1 MKRIIKTAVAVAVC
15 GLAAAVA
22 VPAQADNSIRV
33 SGSGIVESFGV
44 TGQTAGFRSLPPVTG
59 QSVVTKSTIRREA
72 PGTGAVPVATG
83 SMLLN
88 GQEVATVPR
97 VHDINGPYDEVDK
110 LLDRMLGISPRDV
123 YDTALDGSPEELYD
137 AATVEYEPLIDL
149 GNLVDT
155 PGKTGTPP
163 TREGLKSQS
172 AVEDEHMTDALRLAP
187 VVREAT
193 PAEVAPIADSLPGV
207 VSAATLDEVAPLVDA
222 TTDVV
227 DNNTHRSAN
236 SAGELQGAV
245 TESIAQTNDLVAQH

>member
-44 TGQTAGFRSLPPVTG
+44 TGKTAGVHNFAPFTERVSVRSKML
-59 QSVVTKSTIRREA
+59 
-72 PGTGAVPVATG
+72 GAGDAAG
-83 SMLLN
+83 SGVLLN
-88 GQEVATVPR
+88 GQDVPTAPQTG
-97 VHDINGPYDEVDK
+97 DIDIEGPSEEGVYHFIERALGLSPKD
-110 LLDRMLGISPRDV
+110 LGISP
-123 YDTALDGSPEELYD
+123 SELYD
-137 AATVEYEPLIDL
+137 ATTRKNPVKQPVTDV
-149 GNLVDT
+149 GNLLDT
-155 PGKTGTPP
+155 VKDIYSDSDA
-163 TREGLKSQS
+163 REEMKS
-172 AVEDEHMTDALRLAP
+172 AEDEHMTDALRLAP
-187 VVREAT
+187 VVREAA

-207 VSAATLDEVAPLVDA
+207 VGAATLDEVAPLVDA

>member
-44 TGQTAGFRSLPPVTG
+44 TGKTAGVHNFAPLTERVSVRSKML
-59 QSVVTKSTIRREA
+59 
-72 PGTGAVPVATG
+72 GTGEAAASGV
-83 SMLLN
+83 LLN
-88 GQEVATVPR
+88 GQDVPTAPQTG
-97 VHDINGPYDEVDK
+97 DIDIEGPSDEGVYHFLERTLGLSPKDLNISPSELYEETTRK
-110 LLDRMLGISPRDV
+110 NPVKQPVTDVGNLLDTVKDIYSDSGDR
-123 YDTALDGSPEELYD
+123 EEM
-137 AATVEYEPLIDL
+137 
-149 GNLVDT
+149 
-155 PGKTGTPP
+155 
-163 TREGLKSQS
+163 KSRKG
-172 AVEDEHMTDALRLAP
+172 AEDEHMTDALRLAP

-193 PAEVAPIADSLPGV
+193 PVEVAPIADSLPGV
-207 VSAATLDEVAPLVDA
+207 ASAATLDEIAPLVDA

>member
-44 TGQTAGFRSLPPVTG
+44 TGKTAGVHNFAPFTERVSVRSKML
-59 QSVVTKSTIRREA
+59 
-72 PGTGAVPVATG
+72 GAGDAAASGV
-83 SMLLN
+83 LLN
-88 GQEVATVPR
+88 GQDVPTAPQTG
-97 VHDINGPYDEVDK
+97 DIDIEGPSEEGVYHFIERALGLSPKD
-110 LLDRMLGISPRDV
+110 LGISP
-123 YDTALDGSPEELYD
+123 SELYE
-137 AATVEYEPLIDL
+137 ATTRKNPVKQPVTDV
-149 GNLVDT
+149 GNLLDT
-155 PGKTGTPP
+155 VKDIYSDSDA
-163 TREGLKSQS
+163 REEMKSRKG
-172 AVEDEHMTDALRLAP
+172 AEDVTDALRLAP

-193 PAEVAPIADSLPGV
+193 PTEVAPIADSLPGV
-207 VSAATLDEVAPLVDA
+207 VSAATLDEIAPLVDA

>member
-1 MKRIIKTAVAVAVC
+1 MKRIIKTAVAIAVC

-44 TGQTAGFRSLPPVTG
+44 TGKTAGVHNFAPFTERVSVRSKML
-59 QSVVTKSTIRREA
+59 
-72 PGTGAVPVATG
+72 GAGDVAG
-83 SMLLN
+83 SGVLLN
-88 GQEVATVPR
+88 GQDVPTAPQTG
-97 VHDINGPYDEVDK
+97 DIDIEGPSEEGVYHFIERALGLSPKD
-110 LLDRMLGISPRDV
+110 LGISP
-123 YDTALDGSPEELYD
+123 SELYE
-137 AATVEYEPLIDL
+137 ATTRKNPVKQPVTDV
-149 GNLVDT
+149 GNLLDT
-155 PGKTGTPP
+155 VKDIYSDSDA
-163 TREGLKSQS
+163 REEMKS
-172 AVEDEHMTDALRLAP
+172 AEDEHMTDALRLAP

>member
-44 TGQTAGFRSLPPVTG
+44 TGKTAGVHNFAPFTERVSVRSKML
-59 QSVVTKSTIRREA
+59 
-72 PGTGAVPVATG
+72 GAGDVAG
-83 SMLLN
+83 SGVLLN
-88 GQEVATVPR
+88 GQDVPTAPQTG
-97 VHDINGPYDEVDK
+97 DIDIEGPSEEGVYHFIERALGLSPKD
-110 LLDRMLGISPRDV
+110 LGISP
-123 YDTALDGSPEELYD
+123 SELYE
-137 AATVEYEPLIDL
+137 ATTRKNPVKQPVTDV
-149 GNLVDT
+149 GNLLDT
-155 PGKTGTPP
+155 VKDIYSDSDA
-163 TREGLKSQS
+163 REEMKS
-172 AVEDEHMTDALRLAP
+172 AADEHMTDALRLAP